1 MCFPCCYMLSKGISF
16 WRFDDDIFLDSLFMD
31 KKAFLQELIWNPC
44 IFWFHAEIF
53 EIFFFS
59 CQLCFGLK
67 TEIFI
72 SILVTQSHT
81 LPPSVRRRSSTCLN
95 FAPFWGSLR
104 ESTCRYPTLPT
115 APLEKVVK
123 QSIIQVGI
131 QYRLAKLL
139 RKLPALLL
147 YSFLVLGNGKSFIF
161 KLFS

>member
-16 WRFDDDIFLDSLFMD
+16 WRFDDGIFLDSLFMD

-44 IFWFHAEIF
+44 IFWFHDEIF

-81 LPPSVRRRSSTCLN
+81 LSPSVRRL
-95 FAPFWGSLR
+95 FELR
-104 ESTCRYPTLPT
+104 AILGFSQGIHMPVSHSAYYPTWKSCKTLYNSSGNPISIGKAT
-115 APLEKVVK
+115 SQASCPLT
-123 QSIIQVGI
+123 
-131 QYRLAKLL
+131 LL
-139 RKLPALLL
+139 VSRAWQRQELH
-147 YSFLVLGNGKSFIF
+147 F
-161 KLFS
+161 

>member
-1 MCFPCCYMLSKGISF
+1 MGTSSATVTCGPWQATPSTPGAWTRHRNVRMVSSSRPRLVADGRC
-16 WRFDDDIFLDSLFMD
+16 
-31 KKAFLQELIWNPC
+31 
-44 IFWFHAEIF
+44 
-53 EIFFFS
+53 

-115 APLEKVVK
+115 TPLEKVVK
-123 QSIIQVGI
+123 HSIIQVGI

-139 RKLPALLL
+139 CKLPALLL

>member
-1 MCFPCCYMLSKGISF
+1 MAFYLVIRYFAGEHSVLWISWIGFQYLKSQHFLTWFSDFMMKFSK
-16 WRFDDDIFLDSLFMD
+16 
-31 KKAFLQELIWNPC
+31 
-44 IFWFHAEIF
+44 
-53 EIFFFS
+53 FS
-59 CQLCFGLK
+59 SSAVQLCFGPK
-67 TEIFI
+67 TEFFI

-81 LPPSVRRRSSTCLN
+81 LPPRRRTTCLN

-115 APLEKVVK
+115 TPLEKVVK
-123 QSIIQVGI
+123 HSIIQVGT

>member
-1 MCFPCCYMLSKGISF
+1 MCFPLDFTCYQKEYLSF
-16 WRFDDDIFLDSLFMD
+16 WRIDDGIFLDSLFMD

-67 TEIFI
+67 TELFI
-72 SILVTQSHT
+72 SILVTQPNKLS
-81 LPPSVRRRSSTCLN
+81 PSLRSTCLN

-115 APLEKVVK
+115 TPLKKVVK
-123 QSIIQVGI
+123 HSIIQVGI